1 MARTHSVARTPVSAL
16 DQDLAQLRDCFD
28 LRRAAAAP
36 RGPAAR
42 QWLQDL
48 ELDLLDA
55 AEQLAAMLQEGPA
68 LPVYQT
74 CAQAIDLL
82 TAELA
87 RSGDDYGLIQVALQE
102 LAPLH
107 ARAAVQA
114 GVPAADLVPWLLQ
127 QQLRRPPANW
137 QPDVFAYRALL
148 PGPALNQYKQ
158 RLQRALQSLQA
169 QASRQPAA
177 AADRLLQV
185 QRVAQYNRQRLAVLE
200 ADASAI
206 IQSHGGPS
214 RDPLLIAQALDE
226 AGLAGAALNY
236 AHRAVHVDLPDGS
249 RPRAGALRLWL
260 QLLDRL
266 EPERSLAARLQLFH
280 RYGGYELAEQIYRLG
295 TGQWPEHEQM
305 VFERLRADSPR
316 DAVRFGLQ
324 VLQDPA
330 RACDELGRLEEPGHA
345 LLDQV
350 ISAVVPF
357 APERAVP
364 LLESSVEAKLLH
376 ADRRMY
382 PRVADQLRQLL
393 ELAAKTGETARARKF
408 IAQVRMRHANR
419 PRLLEQLDRGGLP
432 R

>member
-1 MARTHSVARTPVSAL
+1 MAAP
-16 DQDLAQLRDCFD
+16 
-28 LRRAAAAP
+28 AAAAS
-36 RGPAAR
+36 A
-42 QWLQDL
+42 
-48 ELDLLDA
+48 
-55 AEQLAAMLQEGPA
+55 
-68 LPVYQT
+68 
-74 CAQAIDLL
+74 
-82 TAELA
+82 
-87 RSGDDYGLIQVALQE
+87 
-102 LAPLH
+102 
-107 ARAAVQA
+107 
-114 GVPAADLVPWLLQ
+114 
-127 QQLRRPPANW
+127 PANW

-177 AADRLLQV
+177 ATDRLLQV
-185 QRVAQYNRQRLAVLE
+185 QRVAQYNRRRLAVLE
-200 ADASAI
+200 ADGSAI
-206 IQSHGGPS
+206 VQSHGGPS

-236 AHRAVHVDLPDGS
+236 AHRAVHAELPAGS

-266 EPERSLAARLQLFH
+266 EPEHSLAARLQLFH
-280 RYGGYELAEQIYRLG
+280 RFGGDELAEQIYRLG
-295 TGQWPEHEQM
+295 AGQWPEHEQM
-305 VFERLRADSPR
+305 VFERLRSDSPR

-330 RACDELGRLEEPGHA
+330 RACDELGRLEEPDHA

-364 LLESSVEAKLLH
+364 LLESSVGAKLLH

-382 PRVADQLRQLL
+382 PQVADQLRQLL
-393 ELAAKTGETARARKF
+393 ELAAKIGETARARKF
-408 IAQVRMRHANR
+408 IAQVRTRHANR

>member
-1 MARTHSVARTPVSAL
+1 
-16 DQDLAQLRDCFD
+16 
-28 LRRAAAAP
+28 
-36 RGPAAR
+36 
-42 QWLQDL
+42 
-48 ELDLLDA
+48 
-55 AEQLAAMLQEGPA
+55 MLQEGPA

-87 RSGDDYGLIQVALQE
+87 RSGDDYGLIQMALQE

-137 QPDVFAYRALL
+137 QPDVFAYGALL

-185 QRVAQYNRQRLAVLE
+185 QRVAQYNCQRLAVLE

-280 RYGGYELAEQIYRLG
+280 RFGGYELAEQIYRLG
-295 TGQWPEHEQM
+295 AGQWPEHEQM

-382 PRVADQLRQLL
+382 PQVADQLRQLL

-408 IAQVRMRHANR
+408 IAQVRIRHANR